1 MYESVDHLQ
10 INGQARPINELFA
23 ASRSFTVEYYQR
35 EYAWQRVQL
44 EELINDLARSFMSTY
59 SPEHLRSQVSGYPP
73 YFLGPIITYT
83 SSAVSYLVDGQQR
96 VTTLAL
102 LLLFLR
108 SKSNDEEQRTS
119 LSSLVYSTSYGT
131 ANFRMRVEDRN
142 AVMEA
147 ILDGN
152 KVQADLLD
160 TSSGNIW
167 SRYQELNEIFPEELL
182 GDALPY
188 FVDWIQNRVILVE
201 ISTPDKNM
209 ALEIFES
216 MNDRGLRLTN
226 MDMLKSYM
234 LSRISDPLKIEKAN
248 DSWRTVTGEL
258 AELQKN
264 GETEFMK
271 NLLRAKFAET
281 ARETGKGSTPKH
293 FEDIGTAFHK
303 WVREQSEA
311 NDADSGRIGAMPLT
325 RAEDFESFVMLEMP
339 THARRYRQ
347 MLSASQR
354 RTKGWE
360 HTYFNAEN
368 NFTLQYLLGLAV
380 SEVKDDD
387 ETFRQ
392 KHELVAKYIDLMI
405 ARRMVNF
412 KRRGYSMMYRPMFA
426 LAKSLRGKTLEELRS
441 VLSERVSSLEEGFG
455 AITLYSLTNM
465 NKPDVFYLLARMTA
479 WLEDD
484 ASDKFFNGPTNTDP
498 FEVEHIW
505 ANKFERHTH
514 EFLTEN
520 EFLQARNQ
528 FGALLL
534 LPKSFNAS
542 FGAQTYAEKAP
553 HYLKQNQLVQ
563 TVVDGLGR
571 NNPRLSE
578 KVNKFGLNLVGFKE
592 GFSKEDI
599 AVRQAAYLQLCE
611 AIWSPERLGLSAD

>member
-1 MYESVDHLQ
+1 
-10 INGQARPINELFA
+10 
-23 ASRSFTVEYYQR
+23 
-35 EYAWQRVQL
+35 
-44 EELINDLARSFMSTY
+44 
-59 SPEHLRSQVSGYPP
+59 
-73 YFLGPIITYT
+73 
-83 SSAVSYLVDGQQR
+83 
-96 VTTLAL
+96 
-102 LLLFLR
+102 
-108 SKSNDEEQRTS
+108 
-119 LSSLVYSTSYGT
+119 
-131 ANFRMRVEDRN
+131 
-142 AVMEA
+142 
-147 ILDGN
+147 
-152 KVQADLLD
+152 
-160 TSSGNIW
+160 
-167 SRYQELNEIFPEELL
+167 
-182 GDALPY
+182 
-188 FVDWIQNRVILVE
+188 
-201 ISTPDKNM
+201 
-209 ALEIFES
+209 
-216 MNDRGLRLTN
+216 
-226 MDMLKSYM
+226 
-234 LSRISDPLKIEKAN
+234 
-248 DSWRTVTGEL
+248 
-258 AELQKN
+258 
-264 GETEFMK
+264 
-271 NLLRAKFAET
+271 
-281 ARETGKGSTPKH
+281 
-293 FEDIGTAFHK
+293 
-303 WVREQSEA
+303 
-311 NDADSGRIGAMPLT
+311 
-325 RAEDFESFVMLEMP
+325 
-339 THARRYRQ
+339 
-347 MLSASQR
+347 
-354 RTKGWE
+354 
-360 HTYFNAEN
+360 
-368 NFTLQYLLGLAV
+368 LGLAV